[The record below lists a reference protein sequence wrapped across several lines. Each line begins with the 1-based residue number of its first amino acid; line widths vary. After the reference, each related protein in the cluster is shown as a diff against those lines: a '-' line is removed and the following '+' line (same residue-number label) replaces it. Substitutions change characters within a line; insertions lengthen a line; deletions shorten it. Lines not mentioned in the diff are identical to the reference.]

1 MSINRWIN
9 KQNAVYTYSEMLFS
23 HKSNEVLIHA
33 TTFMNLENLYH
44 MKCQTQKDK
53 YFVTTYIKCIE

>member
-1 MSINRWIN
+1 MRFIHTV
-9 KQNAVYTYSEMLFS
+9 KCYSAI
-23 HKSNEVLIHA
+23 KINEVLIHA
-33 TTFMNLENLYH
+33 ITSMNLENLYH